1 MIQLKHLHTFA
12 GANPFSTDPVIVAR
26 MLSEQSDAACS
37 IERFKMISGQFRR
50 WSPAPFG
57 CAQLDEQGM
66 GNYLTSLARWLLND
80 VRGFIRVAQ
89 CLRGD
94 PGMLLILGYH
104 EPGVSM
110 RALQIAAQLFEK
122 IDSDGATSLEQTV
135 SMFGS
140 LCRNNHPDYQ
150 ATILMQA
157 ASSLDVPVLPL
168 IQGSKF
174 WQYGW
179 GHRSRAFF
187 ESLSNADGSIASVLA
202 ENKLRSKAFFSS
214 LGVPTPKSQLIST
227 ADDIPAAIAQIGYPC
242 VLKPLEWGGGKG
254 VTANLRTQ
262 DQVSS
267 AFKAARHYSAGPLML
282 EQFMEGTDHR
292 LMVVDGQFL
301 GAFRREPAHVIGD
314 GARTI
319 RQLIDA
325 INESRSVSLVSS
337 QYFRRIPMD
346 QVLVDHLAAQ
356 GLALDHTPEV
366 GNRVSLRSNAN
377 LSTGGTAID
386 VSAKV
391 HESIQA
397 MVEMM
402 AESAGFGTAGFD
414 YITTDISQNPW
425 ESGGAFIEM
434 NTTPGIEVALNA
446 GWHVIDI
453 GTRILGKAVGR
464 IPIDIHVVKQ
474 PLKTLTPTSL
484 PKPERQFDAM
494 VSGLEV
500 HVGKAIFKVQDN
512 EPWAAVRAALRN
524 KSVASLLVVCT
535 IDEIL
540 AHGLPADRITR
551 FTTDGVT
558 LPNAWMS
565 VVNACLAKV
574 AGKKSTAQIGW

>member
-12 GANPFSTDPVIVAR
+12 GANPFSTDPVIVVQ
-26 MLSEQSDAACS
+26 MLPEPGDAGCS
-37 IERFKMISGQFRR
+37 INRFKLIRERFKR
-50 WSPAPFG
+50 WSPAPFSRE
-57 CAQLDEQGM
+57 QLDEQGM
-66 GNYLTSLARWLLND
+66 GDYLASLAQWLLND

-89 CLRGD
+89 CLPD
-94 PGMLLILGYH
+94 STGMLLILGYH

-122 IDSDGATSLEQTV
+122 IDSDDATNLEQTV
-135 SMFGS
+135 IKFGA
-140 LCRNNHPDYQ
+140 LCRSNHPDYQ

-157 ASSLDVPVLPL
+157 AYSLDVPVLPL

-179 GHRSRAFF
+179 GKRSRTFF

-202 ENKLRSKAFFSS
+202 ENKLRSKAFFFS
-214 LGVPTPKSQLIST
+214 LGIPTPKSQLIST
-227 ADDIPAAIAQIGYPC
+227 IDEIPAAVEPIGYPC
-242 VLKPLEWGGGKG
+242 VLKPLDWGGGKG
-254 VTANLRTQ
+254 VTANLRAY
-262 DQVSS
+262 DHVVR

-282 EQFMEGTDHR
+282 EQFLQGEDHR
-292 LMVVDGQFL
+292 LMVVDGQFM

-325 INESRSVSLVSS
+325 INESRSVSLASS
-337 QYFRRIPMD
+337 QYLRPIPMD
-346 QVLVDHLAAQ
+346 QVLADHLAAQ
-356 GLALDHTPEV
+356 GLTLHHTPETR
-366 GNRVSLRSNAN
+366 NRVSLRSNAN
-377 LSTGGTAID
+377 LSTGGIAVD

-391 HESIQA
+391 HESIKT

-414 YITTDISQNPW
+414 YITTDITQNPG

-434 NTTPGIEVALNA
+434 NTTPGIDIAINA
-446 GWHVIDI
+446 GWQVIDI
-453 GTRILGKAVGR
+453 GTRILGKSVGR

-474 PLKTLTPTSL
+474 SPEALSL
-484 PKPERQFDAM
+484 NRLPEPARQFDAM
-494 VSGLEV
+494 VSGLEI
-500 HVGKAIFKVQDN
+500 HVGKAIFKVQNN

-524 KSVASLLVVCT
+524 KSVESLLIVCT
-535 IDEIL
+535 IEEIL
-540 AHGLPADRITR
+540 AHGLPVDRISR

-558 LPNAWMS
+558 LPDAWTS
-565 VVNACLAKV
+565 VVNACSAEV
-574 AGKKSTAQIGW
+574 TGK